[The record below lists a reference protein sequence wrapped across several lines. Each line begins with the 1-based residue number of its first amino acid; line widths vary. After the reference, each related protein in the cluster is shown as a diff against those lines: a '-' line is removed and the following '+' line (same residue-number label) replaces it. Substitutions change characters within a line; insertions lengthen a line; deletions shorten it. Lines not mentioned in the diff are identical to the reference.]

1 MRIFSIIAIFVYT
14 LLFSMIGAVLI
25 ALSLRAASLDST
37 MNMLNQLVHAENIRL
52 GLALTG
58 FLLILINISIAQL
71 SIGKL
76 RRHKTIAFE
85 NPYGQVTLSL
95 TAVEDYIRRL
105 TNRMSE
111 IKEIRSNI
119 TAGKK
124 GIEVV
129 ARVALYSDV
138 NIPEVTEKIQNAIR
152 LKLQEMLG
160 IEETVTIR
168 IHVTKIAR
176 REKEKKGS
184 EQKTAQE
191 ETQHSGFK
199 GEIEYGR

>member
-1 MRIFSIIAIFVYT
+1 MRIFNIIAIFVYT
-14 LLFSMIGAVLI
+14 LLFSIIGAVFI
-25 ALSLRAASLDST
+25 ALSLRTASLDST
-37 MNMLNQLVHAENIRL
+37 MNMLNYLVHTENIRL

-76 RRHKTIAFE
+76 RKHKTIAFE

-95 TAVEDYIRRL
+95 TAIEDYIRRL

-129 ARVALYSDV
+129 ARVVLYSDV

-168 IHVTKIAR
+168 IHVTKIALR
-176 REKEKKGS
+176 EREKKVS
-184 EQKTAQE
+184 EQKTAPG
-191 ETQHSGFK
+191 ETQHNAFK